1 MKIVHFVN
9 KNTPQ
14 NTDSN
19 IKFTT
24 TSMQF
29 ANEVENATEVQLDYV
44 LETNFDYKQVP
55 GYLKFVFDKMSP
67 GGQLI
72 INADDT
78 AMLFNL
84 INSRQA
90 DVEAINQR
98 LVGRKSYLTLP
109 FLRKV
114 LNEIGFKPVSITY
127 MQNCT
132 MCIKVQK

>member
-1 MKIVHFVN
+1 
-9 KNTPQ
+9 
-14 NTDSN
+14 
-19 IKFTT
+19 
-24 TSMQF
+24 MQF

-90 DVEAINQR
+90 DIEAINQR